1 MNFLYISIC
10 YKHFS
15 KCFQFFLLVHIL
27 AGIIGISA
35 NVISLAGTGRGGM
48 RGFFSVCVGKNDLC

>member
-35 NVISLAGTGRGGM
+35 NVISLAGGTGRGGM
-48 RGFFSVCVGKNDLC
+48 RVFFFSLCGEK